1 MQLTNKIIV
10 ITGGTTGIG
19 FATAKLAI
27 DQGARVVVTGR
38 DPRTLA
44 AARSELGGKGDV
56 IAADSTRLDDLDRL
70 FAEVRT
76 RHGRIDLL
84 FVNAGGGAFR
94 PIEEADEAH
103 YDQIMDLNAK
113 SAFFTIQ
120 KALPLLGR
128 GSSVVLNASIVAS
141 KGFPGTAVYSLA
153 KAAVRQIARSFGAEL
168 VTRGIRVNAISPGPI
183 DTPIFDKVGLGDG
196 RDGFVAQMEASNPMK
211 RIGRPEE
218 IARAVLFFGSDDA
231 SFITGVDLPI
241 DGGVSS
247 F

>member
-38 DPRTLA
+38 DPKTLA
-44 AARSELGGKGDV
+44 AARSELGGKADV

-84 FVNAGGGAFR
+84 FVNAGGGSFR

-141 KGFPGTAVYSLA
+141 KGFPGAAVYSLA

-196 RDGFVAQMEASNPMK
+196 RDGFVAQMEASNPMQ
-211 RIGRPEE
+211 RIGRSEE
-218 IARAVLFFGSDDA
+218 VARAVLFFGSDGA

>member
-27 DQGARVVVTGR
+27 DHGAKVVVTGR
-38 DPRTLA
+38 DPKTLA
-44 AARSELGGKGDV
+44 AARSELGGKAEV
-56 IAADSTRLDDLDRL
+56 IAADSTRLEDLERL
-70 FAEVRT
+70 FDEVRA

-84 FVNAGGGAFR
+84 FVNAGGGTFR
-94 PIEEADEAH
+94 PIEATDEAH

-128 GSSVVLNASIVAS
+128 GSSVVLNASIVAT

-168 VTRGIRVNAISPGPI
+168 VPHGIRVNAISPGPI
-183 DTPIFDKVGLGDG
+183 ETPIFDKVGLGDG
-196 RDGFVAQMEASNPMK
+196 KDGFLAQMRDTNPMK

-218 IARAVLFFGSDDA
+218 IARAVLFLGSDDA
-231 SFITGVDLPI
+231 SYITGVDLPI